1 MREEG
6 GARSLLPTRLGRVA
20 AVALPSAGT
29 ALAFVIMS
37 RYHLVG
43 DEPVWVILILLAV
56 AAVVGEASI
65 GLLESNPNGWALHI
79 GVGLLCLVVGAV
91 IYTIGW
97 GPTLAIGFLFI
108 AARALDIVGSR
119 VWPIVV
125 IWTAISILAGQIAIG
140 TGVVATYVPS
150 PSVQGLAVLSVLG
163 VWFVTWILGGKVR
176 QNEIALA
183 ERDHATNDVRSTL
196 SLLRATLDSTAD
208 GILVVDNDGKIA
220 QFNTRF
226 TEMWCL
232 PDTILES
239 RDDEAAVQ
247 FVLDQLR
254 YPEAFLAKLKELYA
268 HPDAES
274 DDILLFKDGRVFE
287 RHSLPQKIEGE
298 VVGRVWSFRDV
309 TDHHR
314 LLGELEHQAF
324 HDGLTG
330 LANRSL
336 LRNRLDHA
344 LLRSHRT
351 GIVVGVLFCDIDGFK
366 IVNDTLGHDVGD
378 LILVEVGQRIDG
390 CLREDDTVARL
401 GGDEFAI
408 ILDGTTN
415 IDAVEAANRVLEAL
429 REPFN
434 VNRREINIRASI
446 GVTLTSTGS
455 MEADALLCEADIA
468 MYAAK
473 ASGRD
478 CLMSFEPEMQSTM
491 AARHALHADLRHA
504 VRDYGELSLHYQP
517 VFDLVTG
524 RPVYAEALVRWNH
537 PQRGFISP
545 EEFIPVAEEM
555 GLLSEIG
562 RYVLREACQ
571 QVVRWRLFPAAKD
584 MSVAVNVSAYQL
596 YDNRFV
602 GEVEA
607 ALVDSGLPP
616 SGLVLEL
623 TESALL
629 SDTDRVHHRLA
640 RLRELG
646 VRIAIDDFG
655 TGYSSLSYLRRLPI
669 DVLKIDRSF
678 VSELGSSSLQQAR
691 SLVRSIVGLGHDLCL
706 TVVAEG
712 IETQN
717 ELDDVRA
724 ARCDLGQGFFLGE
737 PLPPAEFEAA
747 LRHQQPVQSLTDFRK
762 DAPESSHVPPR
773 RGHRSVDKAVEFS
786 LTRWR

>member
-1 MREEG
+1 VSLA
-6 GARSLLPTRLGRVA
+6 ARLPRVA

-29 ALAFVIMS
+29 ALAFVVMS
-37 RYHLVG
+37 RYHLIG
-43 DEPVWVILILLAV
+43 DQPVWVILVLLALAAVIGESMSRLLEADPNGWKLHVGVGLQCLAV
-56 AAVVGEASI
+56 AAV
-65 GLLESNPNGWALHI
+65 
-79 GVGLLCLVVGAV
+79 
-91 IYTIGW
+91 IYAIGW

-125 IWTAISILAGQIAIG
+125 IWTAISTLAGQIAIG
-140 TGVVATYVPS
+140 VGLSTYVPT
-150 PSVQGLAVLSVLG
+150 PSVHGLAVLSVLG
-163 VWFVTWILGGKVR
+163 VWFVTWILAGKVR
-176 QNEIALA
+176 QSEIALA
-183 ERDHATNDVRSTL
+183 ERDRAANDVRSTL
-196 SLLRATLDSTAD
+196 SLLTATLDSTAD
-208 GILVVDNDGKIA
+208 GILVVGNDGKIA
-220 QFNTRF
+220 QFNRRF
-226 TEMWCL
+226 AEMWCI
-232 PDTILES
+232 PDATLAS

-254 YPEAFLAKLKELYA
+254 YPEAFVSKVEELYA
-268 HPDAES
+268 HPEAES

-351 GIVVGVLFCDIDGFK
+351 GIAVGVLFCDMDGFK

-408 ILDGTTN
+408 ILDGTTH
-415 IDAVEAANRVLEAL
+415 IAAVDAGNRVLEAL

-434 VNRREINIRASI
+434 VNGREINIRASI
-446 GVTLTSTGS
+446 GVTLTGRGPL
-455 MEADALLCEADIA
+455 EADALLCEADIA

-491 AARHALHADLRHA
+491 AARHALHADLRKA
-504 VRDYGELSLHYQP
+504 VRDYGELSIHYQP
-517 VFDLVTG
+517 IFDLVTG
-524 RPVYAEALVRWNH
+524 RPVNAEALVRWKH

-545 EEFIPVAEEM
+545 DEFIPVAEEM
-555 GLLSEIG
+555 GLLCEIG

-571 QVVRWRLFPAAKD
+571 QVVRWRFLPAARD

-640 RLRELG
+640 RLREIG

-678 VSELGSSSLQQAR
+678 VSELNTSSIQQAR

-712 IETQN
+712 IETQS

-737 PLPPAEFEAA
+737 PLPPSEFEEA
-747 LRHQQPVQSLTDFRK
+747 LRHQQAAPSSDDDDLESPALSL
-762 DAPESSHVPPR
+762 VPPR
-773 RGHRSVDKAVEFS
+773 HRRGAVDKTAEFS
-786 LTRWR
+786 LTRWQ

>member
-1 MREEG
+1 
-6 GARSLLPTRLGRVA
+6 V
-20 AVALPSAGT
+20 
-29 ALAFVIMS
+29 AFVIMS
-37 RYHLVG
+37 RYNFIG
-43 DEPVWVILILLAV
+43 DEPIWVILILLAL
-56 AAVVGEASI
+56 AAVIGESMSR
-65 GLLESNPNGWALHI
+65 LLAADPTGWKLHA
-79 GVGLLCLVVGAV
+79 GVGLQCLAV
-91 IYTIGW
+91 AAIIYAIGW

-125 IWTAISILAGQIAIG
+125 IWTAISTLAGQIAIG
-140 TGVVATYVPS
+140 LGLDTYVPT
-150 PSVQGLAVLSVLG
+150 PSVHGLAVLSVLG
-163 VWFVTWILGGKVR
+163 VWFVTWILAGKVR
-176 QNEIALA
+176 QSEIALA
-183 ERDHATNDVRSTL
+183 ERDLAAQDVRSTL
-196 SLLRATLDSTAD
+196 SLLTATLDSTAD
-208 GILVVDNDGKIA
+208 GILVVDNGGNIR

-226 TEMWCL
+226 AEMWCI
-232 PDTILES
+232 PDAILDS

-254 YPEAFLAKLKELYA
+254 YPEAFLSKLEELYA
-268 HPDAES
+268 HPEAES

-351 GIVVGVLFCDIDGFK
+351 GIVVGVLFCDMDGFK
-366 IVNDTLGHDVGD
+366 MVNDTLGHDVGD

-390 CLREDDTVARL
+390 CLRRDDTVARL

-408 ILDGTTN
+408 ILDGTTHM
-415 IDAVEAANRVLEAL
+415 DAVDAGSRVLQAL
-429 REPFN
+429 REPFD
-434 VNRREINIRASI
+434 VNGREISIRASI
-446 GVTLTSTGS
+446 GVTLTSGGS
-455 MEADALLCEADIA
+455 TEADALLCEADIA

-473 ASGRD
+473 AAGRD
-478 CLMSFEPEMQSTM
+478 CLMTFEPEMQSTM
-491 AARHALHADLRHA
+491 AARHALHADLRQA
-504 VRDYGELSLHYQP
+504 VRDYGDLSLHYQP

-524 RPVYAEALVRWNH
+524 RPVYTEALVRWNH

-571 QVVRWRLFPAAKD
+571 QVVHWRFLPAAKD
-584 MSVAVNVSAYQL
+584 MSVTVNVSAYQL

-616 SGLVLEL
+616 SSLVLEL

-640 RLRELG
+640 RLREIG
-646 VRIAIDDFG
+646 VKIAIDDFG

-678 VSELGSSSLQQAR
+678 VSELGTSSTVQQAR
-691 SLVRSIVGLGHDLCL
+691 SLVRSIVGLGHDLSL

-712 IETQN
+712 IETQS

-737 PLPPAEFEAA
+737 PLPPAEFEDA
-747 LRHQQPVQSLTDFRK
+747 LRHQQAAHSFDEMEDDL
-762 DAPESSHVPPR
+762 VPPTLSLASARHGR
-773 RGHRSVDKAVEFS
+773 RGTPDKTGEFS

>member
-1 MREEG
+1 MFS
-6 GARSLLPTRLGRVA
+6 ATRLGRVA
-20 AVALPSAGT
+20 AVAVPSGAT
-29 ALAFVIMS
+29 AVAFVVMS
-37 RYHLVG
+37 RFNLIG
-43 DEPVWVILILLAV
+43 DEPVWVILVLLALS
-56 AAVVGEASI
+56 VVI
-65 GLLESNPNGWALHI
+65 GIWMTRLLATDPHGWRLHV
-79 GVGLLCLVVGAV
+79 GVGLQCLAVGAV
-91 IYTIGW
+91 IYAIGW

-108 AARALDIVGSR
+108 AARALNIVGSR
-119 VWPIVV
+119 VWPIAV
-125 IWTAISILAGQIAIG
+125 IWTAIATLAGQIAIG
-140 TGVVATYVPS
+140 VGLVHTYVPT
-150 PSVQGLAVLSVLG
+150 PSVEGLAVLSVLG

-183 ERDHATNDVRSTL
+183 ERDRAAGDVRSTL
-196 SLLRATLDSTAD
+196 SLLTATLDSTAD
-208 GILVVDNDGKIA
+208 GILVVDNAGKIT

-226 TEMWCL
+226 AEMWCL
-232 PDTILES
+232 PETILAS
-239 RDDEAAVQ
+239 RDNEAAIQ

-254 YPEAFLAKLKELYA
+254 YPEAFLSKLEELYA
-268 HPDAES
+268 HPRAES
-274 DDILLFKDGRVFE
+274 DDILLFKDGRVFD

-344 LLRSHRT
+344 LLRAHRT
-351 GIVVGVLFCDIDGFK
+351 DIAVGVLFCDMDSFK
-366 IVNDTLGHDVGD
+366 MVNDTLGHDVGD

-408 ILDGTTN
+408 ILDGTSQ
-415 IDAVEAANRVLEAL
+415 IDAVDAANRVLEAL

-434 VNRREINIRASI
+434 VNGREVNIRASI
-446 GVTLTSTGS
+446 GVTLSSGGS
-455 MEADALLCEADIA
+455 IEADALLCEADIA

-478 CLMSFEPEMQSTM
+478 CLMTFEPEMQSTM
-491 AARHALHADLRHA
+491 AARHALHGDLRHA

-555 GLLSEIG
+555 GLLGEIG
-562 RYVLREACQ
+562 RYVLREACER
-571 QVVRWRLFPAAKD
+571 VVRWRLLPAATD
-584 MSVAVNVSAYQL
+584 MGIAVNVSAYQL

-607 ALVDSGLPP
+607 ALIDSGLPP
-616 SGLVLEL
+616 IGLVLEL

-629 SDTDRVHHRLA
+629 SDTARVHHRLA
-640 RLRELG
+640 RLREIG

-678 VSELGSSSLQQAR
+678 VSELGTSSNPQAR
-691 SLVRSIVGLGHDLCL
+691 SLLRSIVGLGHDLCL

-724 ARCDLGQGFFLGE
+724 ARCDHGQGFFLGS
-737 PLPPAEFEAA
+737 PLPPAAFEEA
-747 LRHQQPVQSLTDFRK
+747 LRHQHAVNSFEDIEEDAAVPQLSIEPQPGDRHT
-762 DAPESSHVPPR
+762 
-773 RGHRSVDKAVEFS
+773 VDKAAAFS